1 MAAPW
6 SLPMFGNYPVR
17 PSVSWWKLRYHRKLV
32 FPVFLPK
39 RDVEDS
45 SLQSSRNIP
54 EIKKVPGRFQLSGF
68 SWHMKYSQKLMAV
81 LNWHPS
87 SLKYSKP
94 LLQSYPREI
103 AFSLIWLGFI
113 ITKTNRQI
121 LARGRGTFPLSWG
134 TEGKRRDC
142 NFAIAF
148 IQRLSSFKILAMKMW
163 SRYIRS
169 LPRVLYQL
177 NIVSKVPI
185 NFWEIELNSVSSR
198 NLLPKH
204 DIGFAV
210 LGMQT
215 AFGV

>member
-1 MAAPW
+1 
-6 SLPMFGNYPVR
+6 MFGNDPVR

-54 EIKKVPGRFQLSGF
+54 EIKKVREGGGVPAKLVFMAR
-68 SWHMKYSQKLMAV
+68 HVKYSQKLMAV

-87 SLKYSKP
+87 SLKYPKP
-94 LLQSYPREI
+94 LLQSYPREV

-134 TEGKRRDC
+134 TEGKRRYCD
-142 NFAIAF
+142 FAIAF
-148 IQRLSSFKILAMKMW
+148 IHRLSSFKILVMKMW

>member
-1 MAAPW
+1 MARH
-6 SLPMFGNYPVR
+6 V
-17 PSVSWWKLRYHRKLV
+17 
-32 FPVFLPK
+32 
-39 RDVEDS
+39 
-45 SLQSSRNIP
+45 
-54 EIKKVPGRFQLSGF
+54 
-68 SWHMKYSQKLMAV
+68 KYSQKLMAV

-87 SLKYSKP
+87 GLKYPKP
-94 LLQSYPREI
+94 LLQSYPREV

-134 TEGKRRDC
+134 TEGKRRYCD
-142 NFAIAF
+142 FAIAF
-148 IQRLSSFKILAMKMW
+148 IHRLPSFKILVMKMW

-177 NIVSKVPI
+177 SIVSKVPI